1 MTTKKLH
8 DNGEPLPESRRAIN
22 FADGAWVDEAE
33 AFCEPKT
40 RFARSLEEFVKAM
53 LELELELELELGE
66 FTVSLEAKLIE
77 STIETMRR
85 RWARRI

>member
-8 DNGEPLPESRRAIN
+8 DNGDPLPEGRMAIN

-33 AFCEPKT
+33 EFCESKT
-40 RFARSLEEFVKAM
+40 RFARSLEEFVKA
-53 LELELELELELGE
+53 LQELELGE

-85 RWARRI
+85 RWVRRI